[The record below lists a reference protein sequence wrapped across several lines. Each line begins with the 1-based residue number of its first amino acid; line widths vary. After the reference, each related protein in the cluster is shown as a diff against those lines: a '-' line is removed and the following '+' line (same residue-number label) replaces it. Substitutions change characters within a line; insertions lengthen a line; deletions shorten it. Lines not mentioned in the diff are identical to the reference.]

1 MRLKSTFGG
10 SGKLGGRQVWWAEQ
24 NPAPKKYIHDPTPRT
39 CDCYLLWLKKT
50 KKKTKTKLC
59 QYNSV
64 KDLEME
70 RLVSLSRWTL
80 TQLDWS
86 LQRNVWL
93 TEEKKAETSD
103 VAISRGPPADTRSW
117 KRQGFS
123 PRTPW
128 GREVR
133 PCQYP
138 NFSSVI
144 VIFYFWP
151 LELWENNILPPS
163 HQVCVDLLQ

>member
-1 MRLKSTFGG
+1 MMRLKSTFGG

-70 RLVSLSRWTL
+70 RLVSLSR
-80 TQLDWS
+80 
-86 LQRNVWL
+86 
-93 TEEKKAETSD
+93 
-103 VAISRGPPADTRSW
+103 
-117 KRQGFS
+117 
-123 PRTPW
+123 
-128 GREVR
+128 
-133 PCQYP
+133 
-138 NFSSVI
+138 
-144 VIFYFWP
+144 
-151 LELWENNILPPS
+151 
-163 HQVCVDLLQ
+163 